1 MKSVLVNGKVIAKPS
16 GVSASSTA
24 VCPLGQQGV
33 AQAGAF
39 QTLPW
44 PEETPQHTG
53 SPSCP
58 MVASH
63 HLCRW
68 KEIEA

>member
-1 MKSVLVNGKVIAKPS
+1 MKGVLVNGKVIAKPS

-24 VCPLGQQGV
+24 VEWHQGV

-53 SPSCP
+53 SPSRP
-58 MVASH
+58 MVASQ